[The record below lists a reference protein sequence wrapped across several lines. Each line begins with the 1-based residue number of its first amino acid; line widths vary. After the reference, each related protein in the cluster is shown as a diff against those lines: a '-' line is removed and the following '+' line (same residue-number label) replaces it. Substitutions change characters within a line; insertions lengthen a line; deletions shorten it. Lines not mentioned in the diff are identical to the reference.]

1 MPPLIESE
9 PENSGVKMSCLKDS
23 DHDARGFTLVEML
36 LSILILAIV
45 SGGVFSTFNNSQLSY
60 QSHEDVAEVISKSRF
75 SLDQLMTYFRQ
86 AGNDP
91 QGHLASNA
99 IAPIE
104 ILGTGHVRINSD
116 LTGAVPDPSDPTNP
130 LKSTGDPDGTL
141 DNLYEQVVA
150 RYDSAQQ
157 RIYLDI
163 GYGEEI
169 LASDISS
176 FDLTF
181 YDSAGNT
188 TVTESEIVRVRAELV
203 ADSAAVNLESGKV
216 QTMTL
221 GSSVMLRS
229 KVFRM
234 F

>member
-1 MPPLIESE
+1 
-9 PENSGVKMSCLKDS
+9 MSCLKDPH
-23 DHDARGFTLVEML
+23 HDASGFTLMEML
-36 LSILILAIV
+36 LSIVILAIV
-45 SGGVFSTFNNSQLSY
+45 SGGVLSTFNNSQLSY
-60 QSHEDVAEVISKSRF
+60 QSHQDVAEVISKSRF
-75 SLDQLMTYFRQ
+75 SMDQLMTYFRQ

-91 QGHLASNA
+91 QGYLASNT
-99 IAPIE
+99 ISPIE

-116 LTGAVPDPSDPTNP
+116 LTGAVPDPSDPTDP

-141 DNLYEQVVA
+141 DNLYEQVIA

-188 TVTESEIVRVRAELV
+188 TTTESDIVRVQAELV
-203 ADSAAVNLESGKV
+203 ADSAGDNLESGKV

>member
-1 MPPLIESE
+1 M
-9 PENSGVKMSCLKDS
+9 KMSFLKDS
-23 DHDARGFTLVEML
+23 DQFACGFTLVEMR

-45 SGGVFSTFNNSQLSY
+45 SGGVLTTFNNSQLSY
-60 QSHEDVAEVISKSRF
+60 QSHQDVAEVISKSRF
-75 SLDQLMTYFRQ
+75 SMDQLMTYFRQ

-91 QGHLASNA
+91 EGHLASNT
-99 IAPIE
+99 ISPIE

-141 DNLYEQVVA
+141 DNLYEQVVV
-150 RYDSAQQ
+150 RYDSAQE
-157 RIYLDI
+157 RIYLDF

-188 TVTESEIVRVRAELV
+188 TVTESQIVRVQAELV
-203 ADSAAVNLESGKV
+203 AESAGVNLESGKV

-229 KVFRM
+229 KVFRT

>member
-1 MPPLIESE
+1 M
-9 PENSGVKMSCLKDS
+9 KMSCLKDS
-23 DHDARGFTLVEML
+23 DHDACGFTLLEML
-36 LSILILAIV
+36 LSIVILAIV
-45 SGGVFSTFNNSQLSY
+45 SAGVLSTFNNSQLSY

-75 SLDQLMTYFRQ
+75 SMDQLMTYFRQ

-91 QGHLASNA
+91 EGYLASNT
-99 IAPIE
+99 ISPIE

-116 LTGAVPDPSDPTNP
+116 LTGAVPDPSDPTDP

-141 DNLYEQVVA
+141 DNLYEQVIA

-188 TVTESEIVRVRAELV
+188 TTTESDIVRVQAELV
-203 ADSAAVNLESGKV
+203 ADSAGVNLESGKV

>member
-1 MPPLIESE
+1 M
-9 PENSGVKMSCLKDS
+9 KMSCLKDS
-23 DHDARGFTLVEML
+23 DHDACGFTLVEML

-45 SGGVFSTFNNSQLSY
+45 SGGVLTTFNGSQLSY
-60 QSHEDVAEVISKSRF
+60 QSHEDVAEVTSKSRF
-75 SLDQLMTYFRQ
+75 SMDQLMNYFRQ

-91 QGHLASNA
+91 EGHLASNT
-99 IAPIE
+99 ISPIE

-116 LTGAVPDPSDPTNP
+116 LTGSVPDPSDPTNP

-141 DNLYEQVVA
+141 DNLYEKVVA

-163 GYGEEI
+163 GYGEAI

-176 FDLTF
+176 SDLTF

-188 TVTESEIVRVRAELV
+188 TVTESEIVRVQAELV
-203 ADSAAVNLESGKV
+203 ADSAGVNLESGKV

>member
-1 MPPLIESE
+1 M
-9 PENSGVKMSCLKDS
+9 KMSCLKDS
-23 DHDARGFTLVEML
+23 NHCAAGFTLVEML

-45 SGGVFSTFNNSQLSY
+45 SGGVFTTFNNSQLTY
-60 QSHEDVAEVISKSRF
+60 QSHQDVAEVTSKSRF
-75 SLDQLMTYFRQ
+75 SMDQLMTYFRQ

-91 QGHLASNA
+91 QGYLESNA
-99 IAPIE
+99 ISPIE

-116 LTGAVPDPSDPTNP
+116 LTGSVPDPSDPTDP

-141 DNLYEQVVA
+141 DNLYEQVLV
-150 RYDSAQQ
+150 RYDSTQE

-163 GYGEEI
+163 GYDEEI

-188 TVTESEIVRVRAELV
+188 TVTESEITRVQVELV
-203 ADSAAVNLESGKV
+203 AESADLNLESGKV

-229 KVFRM
+229 KVFRL

>member
-1 MPPLIESE
+1 
-9 PENSGVKMSCLKDS
+9 MSFLKDS

-45 SGGVFSTFNNSQLSY
+45 SGGVLSTFNNSQLSY

-91 QGHLASNA
+91 VGHLASNA
-99 IAPIE
+99 ISPIE

-116 LTGAVPDPSDPTNP
+116 LTGAVPDPSDPTDP

-141 DNLYEQVVA
+141 DNLYEQVIA
-150 RYDSAQQ
+150 RYDTAQQ

-188 TVTESEIVRVRAELV
+188 TTTESDIVRVQAELV
-203 ADSAAVNLESGKV
+203 ADSAGGNLESGKV

>member
-1 MPPLIESE
+1 
-9 PENSGVKMSCLKDS
+9 MSYLDNS
-23 DHDARGFTLVEML
+23 DHCSGGFTLVEML

-45 SGGVFSTFNNSQLSY
+45 SGGVLTTFNNSQLSY

-75 SLDQLMTYFRQ
+75 SMDQLMTYFRQ

-91 QGHLASNA
+91 KGYLASNA
-99 IAPIE
+99 ISPIE
-104 ILGTGHVRINSD
+104 ILGTGYVRINSD
-116 LTGAVPDPSDPTNP
+116 LTGSVPDPSDPTNP

-141 DNLYEQVVA
+141 NNLYEQVVA

-169 LASDISS
+169 LASEISS

-181 YDSAGNT
+181 YDSAGNA
-188 TVTESEIVRVRAELV
+188 TVTESVIVRVQAELV
-203 ADSAAVNLESGKV
+203 ADSAGVNLESGKI

>member
-1 MPPLIESE
+1 M
-9 PENSGVKMSCLKDS
+9 KMSCLKNS
-23 DHDARGFTLVEML
+23 DPSACGFTLVEML

-45 SGGVFSTFNNSQLSY
+45 SGGVFTTFNSSQLSY
-60 QSHEDVAEVISKSRF
+60 QSHEEVAEVISTSRF
-75 SLDQLMTYFRQ
+75 SMDQLMNYFRQ

-91 QGHLASNA
+91 EGHLASNG
-99 IAPIE
+99 ISPIE
-104 ILGTGHVRINSD
+104 ILGTKHVRINSD
-116 LTGAVPDPSDPTNP
+116 LTGSVPDPSDPSDP

-141 DNLYEQVVA
+141 DNLYEQVVV
-150 RYDSAQQ
+150 RYDSAQE

-176 FDLTF
+176 FDLIF

-188 TVTESEIVRVRAELV
+188 TTTEGAMVRVHAELV
-203 ADSAAVNLESGKV
+203 AESAGVNMETGKV

>member
-1 MPPLIESE
+1 
-9 PENSGVKMSCLKDS
+9 
-23 DHDARGFTLVEML
+23 ML
-36 LSILILAIV
+36 LSILILAVV
-45 SGGVFSTFNNSQLSY
+45 SGGVMTTFNGSQLSY
-60 QSHEDVAEVISKSRF
+60 QSHEDVAQVLSTSRF
-75 SLDQLMTYFRQ
+75 SMDQLMTYFRQ

-91 QGHLASNA
+91 GGYLVSSA
-99 IAPIE
+99 ISPVE
-104 ILGTGHVRINSD
+104 ILGTDHVRINSD
-116 LTGAVPDPSDPTNP
+116 LTGSVPDPADPTNP

-141 DNLYEQVVA
+141 DNLYEQVVV
-150 RYDSAQQ
+150 RYDSAQE
-157 RIYLDI
+157 RIYLDF

-188 TVTESEIVRVRAELV
+188 TVTESDIVRVQAELV
-203 ADSAAVNLESGKV
+203 ADSAGVNLESGKV

-229 KVFRM
+229 KVFRT

>member
-1 MPPLIESE
+1 M
-9 PENSGVKMSCLKDS
+9 KMSCLKDS
-23 DHDARGFTLVEML
+23 DYDACGFTLVEML

-45 SGGVFSTFNNSQLSY
+45 SGGVLSTFNNSQLSY

-75 SLDQLMTYFRQ
+75 SMDQLMTYFRQ

-91 QGHLASNA
+91 EGYLASNT
-99 IAPIE
+99 ISPIE

-116 LTGAVPDPSDPTNP
+116 LTGAVPDPSDPTDP

-141 DNLYEQVVA
+141 DNLYEQVIA
-150 RYDSAQQ
+150 RYDTAQQ

-188 TVTESEIVRVRAELV
+188 TVTESDIVRVQAELV
-203 ADSAAVNLESGKV
+203 ADSAGVNLESGKV

>member
-1 MPPLIESE
+1 
-9 PENSGVKMSCLKDS
+9 MSCLKDPHHGAS
-23 DHDARGFTLVEML
+23 GFTLMEML
-36 LSILILAIV
+36 LSLVILAIV
-45 SGGVFSTFNNSQLSY
+45 SGGVLSTFNNSQLSY

-91 QGHLASNA
+91 QGHLASNT
-99 IAPIE
+99 ISPIE

-116 LTGAVPDPSDPTNP
+116 LTGAVPDPSDPTDP

-141 DNLYEQVVA
+141 DNLYEQVIT
-150 RYDSAQQ
+150 RYDTAQQ

-188 TVTESEIVRVRAELV
+188 TTTESEIVRVQAELV
-203 ADSAAVNLESGKV
+203 ADSAEGNLESGKV

>member
-1 MPPLIESE
+1 M
-9 PENSGVKMSCLKDS
+9 KMSCLKDPH
-23 DHDARGFTLVEML
+23 HDACGFTLVEML

-45 SGGVFSTFNNSQLSY
+45 SGGVLMTFNNSQLSY

-75 SLDQLMTYFRQ
+75 SMDQLMTYFRQ

-91 QGHLASNA
+91 QGYLASNT
-99 IAPIE
+99 ISPIE

-116 LTGAVPDPSDPTNP
+116 LTGAVPDPSDPTDP

-141 DNLYEQVVA
+141 DNLYEQVVV

-188 TVTESEIVRVRAELV
+188 TTTESDIVRVQAELV
-203 ADSAAVNLESGKV
+203 ADSAGGNLESGKV

>member
-1 MPPLIESE
+1 M
-9 PENSGVKMSCLKDS
+9 KMSCLQDF

-45 SGGVFSTFNNSQLSY
+45 SGGVLTTFNNSQLSY
-60 QSHEDVAEVISKSRF
+60 QSHEDVAEVTSKSRF
-75 SLDQLMTYFRQ
+75 SIDQLMTYFRQ

-91 QGHLASNA
+91 EGHLASNA

-116 LTGAVPDPSDPTNP
+116 LTGSVPDPSDPTNP

-181 YDSAGNT
+181 YDSSGNT
-188 TVTESEIVRVRAELV
+188 TTTESEIVRVQAELV
-203 ADSAAVNLESGKV
+203 AESAGVNLESGKV

>member
-1 MPPLIESE
+1 M
-9 PENSGVKMSCLKDS
+9 KMSCLQDF

-45 SGGVFSTFNNSQLSY
+45 SAGVFSTFNNSQLSY
-60 QSHEDVAEVISKSRF
+60 QSHQDVAEVISKSRF

-91 QGHLASNA
+91 EGYLASNT
-99 IAPIE
+99 ISPIE

-116 LTGAVPDPSDPTNP
+116 LTGAVPDPSDPTDP

-141 DNLYEQVVA
+141 DNLYEQVIA

-188 TVTESEIVRVRAELV
+188 TTTESDIVRVQAELV
-203 ADSAAVNLESGKV
+203 ADSAGVNLESGKV

>member
-1 MPPLIESE
+1 
-9 PENSGVKMSCLKDS
+9 MSCLQDF

-45 SGGVFSTFNNSQLSY
+45 SAGVLSTFNNSQLSY
-60 QSHEDVAEVISKSRF
+60 QSHQDVAEVISKSRF
-75 SLDQLMTYFRQ
+75 SMDQLMTYFRQ

-91 QGHLASNA
+91 EGYLASNT
-99 IAPIE
+99 ISPIE

-116 LTGAVPDPSDPTNP
+116 LTGAVPDPSDPTDP

-141 DNLYEQVVA
+141 DNLYEQVIA

-169 LASDISS
+169 LASEISS

-188 TVTESEIVRVRAELV
+188 TTTESDIVRVQAELV
-203 ADSAAVNLESGKV
+203 ADSAGVNLESGKV

>member
-1 MPPLIESE
+1 M
-9 PENSGVKMSCLKDS
+9 KMSCLKDPH
-23 DHDARGFTLVEML
+23 HDACGFTLVEML

-45 SGGVFSTFNNSQLSY
+45 SAGVLMTFNNSQLSY

-75 SLDQLMTYFRQ
+75 SMDQLLTYFRQ

-91 QGHLASNA
+91 EGHLASSA
-99 IAPIE
+99 ISPIE

-116 LTGAVPDPSDPTNP
+116 LTGAVPDPSDPTDP

-141 DNLYEQVVA
+141 DNLYEQVVV

-169 LASDISS
+169 LASEISS

-188 TVTESEIVRVRAELV
+188 TVTESNIVRVQAELV
-203 ADSAAVNLESGKV
+203 ADSAGGNLESGKV

>member
-1 MPPLIESE
+1 
-9 PENSGVKMSCLKDS
+9 MSCLKDPH
-23 DHDARGFTLVEML
+23 HDACGFTLVEML

-45 SGGVFSTFNNSQLSY
+45 SGGVLMTFNNSQLSY

-75 SLDQLMTYFRQ
+75 SMDQLLTYFRQ

-91 QGHLASNA
+91 QGHLASSA
-99 IAPIE
+99 ISPIE

-116 LTGAVPDPSDPTNP
+116 LTGAVPDPSDPTDP

-141 DNLYEQVVA
+141 DNLYEQVIA
-150 RYDSAQQ
+150 RYDTAQQ

-188 TVTESEIVRVRAELV
+188 TVTESDIVRVQAELV
-203 ADSAAVNLESGKV
+203 ADSAGGNLESGKV

>member
-1 MPPLIESE
+1 M
-9 PENSGVKMSCLKDS
+9 KMSCLKDS
-23 DHDARGFTLVEML
+23 DHCACGFTLVEML

-45 SGGVFSTFNNSQLSY
+45 SGGVLTTFNNSQLSY
-60 QSHEDVAEVISKSRF
+60 QSHQDVAEVISKSRF
-75 SLDQLMTYFRQ
+75 SMDQLMTYFRQ

-91 QGHLASNA
+91 EGHLASNT
-99 IAPIE
+99 ISPIE

-116 LTGAVPDPSDPTNP
+116 LTGSVPDPSDPTNP

-150 RYDSAQQ
+150 RYDSTQQ

-188 TVTESEIVRVRAELV
+188 TTTESEIVRVQAELV
-203 ADSAAVNLESGKV
+203 ADSAGVNLESGKV

>member
-1 MPPLIESE
+1 M
-9 PENSGVKMSCLKDS
+9 KMSCLKDS
-23 DHDARGFTLVEML
+23 DRYACGFTLVEML

-45 SGGVFSTFNNSQLSY
+45 SGGVLTTFNNSQLSY
-60 QSHEDVAEVISKSRF
+60 QSHEDMTEVTSKSRF

-91 QGHLASNA
+91 EGHLASNA
-99 IAPIE
+99 ISPIE

-181 YDSAGNT
+181 FDSAGNIT
-188 TVTESEIVRVRAELV
+188 TTESEIVRVRAELV
-203 ADSAAVNLESGKV
+203 AESAGVNLESGKV

>member
-1 MPPLIESE
+1 
-9 PENSGVKMSCLKDS
+9 MSCLKDS
-23 DHDARGFTLVEML
+23 DHDACGFTLVEML
-36 LSILILAIV
+36 LSIVILAIV
-45 SGGVFSTFNNSQLSY
+45 SGGVLSTFNNSQLSY

-75 SLDQLMTYFRQ
+75 SMDQLMTYFRQ

-91 QGHLASNA
+91 QGYLASNT
-99 IAPIE
+99 ISPIE

-116 LTGAVPDPSDPTNP
+116 LTGAVPDPSDPTDP

-141 DNLYEQVVA
+141 DNLYEQVVV

-169 LASDISS
+169 LASEISS

-188 TVTESEIVRVRAELV
+188 TTTESDIVRVQAELV
-203 ADSAAVNLESGKV
+203 ADSAGVNLESGKV

>member
-1 MPPLIESE
+1 
-9 PENSGVKMSCLKDS
+9 VKMSYLQDF

-45 SGGVFSTFNNSQLSY
+45 SAGVLSTFNNSQLSY

-91 QGHLASNA
+91 QGHLASNT

>member
-1 MPPLIESE
+1 M
-9 PENSGVKMSCLKDS
+9 KMSCLKDS
-23 DHDARGFTLVEML
+23 DHDACGFTLLEML
-36 LSILILAIV
+36 LSIVILAIV
-45 SGGVFSTFNNSQLSY
+45 SAGVLSTFNNSQLSY

-75 SLDQLMTYFRQ
+75 SMDQLMTYFRQ

-91 QGHLASNA
+91 EGYLASNT
-99 IAPIE
+99 ISPIE

-116 LTGAVPDPSDPTNP
+116 LTGAVPDPSDPTDP

-141 DNLYEQVVA
+141 DNLYEQVIA

-188 TVTESEIVRVRAELV
+188 TTTESDIVRVQAELV
-203 ADSAAVNLESGKV
+203 ADSAGGNLESGKI

>member
-1 MPPLIESE
+1 M
-9 PENSGVKMSCLKDS
+9 KMSCLKDS
-23 DHDARGFTLVEML
+23 DQDARGVTLVEML
-36 LSILILAIV
+36 LSLVILVIV

-60 QSHEDVAEVISKSRF
+60 QSHEDVTEVTSKSRF
-75 SLDQLMTYFRQ
+75 SMDQLMTYFRQ

-91 QGHLASNA
+91 KGHLASNA
-99 IAPIE
+99 ISPIE

-116 LTGAVPDPSDPTNP
+116 LTGAVPDPSDPTSP
-130 LKSTGDPDGTL
+130 LKSSGDPDGTL
-141 DNLYEQVVA
+141 DNLYEQVIV
-150 RYDSAQQ
+150 RYDSAQE

-188 TVTESEIVRVRAELV
+188 TVTESEIVRVQAELV
-203 ADSAAVNLESGKV
+203 ADSAGVNLESGKV

>member
-1 MPPLIESE
+1 MEM
-9 PENSGVKMSCLKDS
+9 NCLKDS
-23 DHDARGFTLVEML
+23 DHDACGFTLVEML
-36 LSILILAIV
+36 LSILILAVV
-45 SGGVFSTFNNSQLSY
+45 SGGVLTTFNNSQRSY
-60 QSHEDVAEVISKSRF
+60 QSHEDVTEVTAKSRF
-75 SLDQLMTYFRQ
+75 SMDQLMTYFRQ

-91 QGHLASNA
+91 EGHLSSNA
-99 IAPIE
+99 ISPIE

-116 LTGAVPDPSDPTNP
+116 LTGSVPDPSDPTNP

-141 DNLYEQVVA
+141 DNLYEQVIA
-150 RYDSAQQ
+150 RYDTAQQ

-188 TVTESEIVRVRAELV
+188 TTTESEIVRVQAELV
-203 ADSAAVNLESGKV
+203 ADSAGVNLESGKV

>member
-1 MPPLIESE
+1 
-9 PENSGVKMSCLKDS
+9 MSCLKDPH
-23 DHDARGFTLVEML
+23 HDTSGFTLVEML

-45 SGGVFSTFNNSQLSY
+45 SGGVLMTFNNSQLSY

-75 SLDQLMTYFRQ
+75 SMDQLMTYFRQ

-91 QGHLASNA
+91 EGYLASNT
-99 IAPIE
+99 ISPIE

-116 LTGAVPDPSDPTNP
+116 LTGAVPDPSDPTDP

-141 DNLYEQVVA
+141 DNLYEQVIA

-188 TVTESEIVRVRAELV
+188 TTTESDIVRVQAELV
-203 ADSAAVNLESGKV
+203 ADSAEGNLESGKV

>member
-1 MPPLIESE
+1 M
-9 PENSGVKMSCLKDS
+9 KMSCLKDS
-23 DHDARGFTLVEML
+23 HHDACGFTLVEML
-36 LSILILAIV
+36 LSILILAVV
-45 SGGVFSTFNNSQLSY
+45 SGGVLMTFNNSQLSY
-60 QSHEDVAEVISKSRF
+60 QSHQDVAEVISKSRF
-75 SLDQLMTYFRQ
+75 SMDQLMTYFRQ

-91 QGHLASNA
+91 QGYLASNA
-99 IAPIE
+99 ISPIE

-141 DNLYEQVVA
+141 DNLYEQVSA
-150 RYDSAQQ
+150 RYDTAQQ

-188 TVTESEIVRVRAELV
+188 TTTESEIVRVQAELV
-203 ADSAAVNLESGKV
+203 ADSAGGNLESGKV

>member
-1 MPPLIESE
+1 
-9 PENSGVKMSCLKDS
+9 VKMSCLKDS
-23 DHDARGFTLVEML
+23 DHDACGFTLLEML
-36 LSILILAIV
+36 LSIVILAIV
-45 SGGVFSTFNNSQLSY
+45 SAGVLSTFNNSQLSY

-75 SLDQLMTYFRQ
+75 SMDQLMTYFRQ

-91 QGHLASNA
+91 EGYLASNT
-99 IAPIE
+99 ISPIE

-116 LTGAVPDPSDPTNP
+116 LTGAVPDPSDPTDP

-141 DNLYEQVVA
+141 DNLYEQVIA

-169 LASDISS
+169 LASEISS

-188 TVTESEIVRVRAELV
+188 TTTESDIVRVQAELV
-203 ADSAAVNLESGKV
+203 ADSAGVNLESGKV

>member
-1 MPPLIESE
+1 
-9 PENSGVKMSCLKDS
+9 MSCLKDS

-45 SGGVFSTFNNSQLSY
+45 SGGVLTTFNNSQLSY
-60 QSHEDVAEVISKSRF
+60 QSHEDVAEVTSKSRF

-91 QGHLASNA
+91 EGHLASNA

-116 LTGAVPDPSDPTNP
+116 LTGSVPDPSDPTNP

-188 TVTESEIVRVRAELV
+188 TTTESDIVRVQAELV
-203 ADSAAVNLESGKV
+203 ADSAGVNLESGKV

>member
-1 MPPLIESE
+1 M
-9 PENSGVKMSCLKDS
+9 KMSCLQDF

-60 QSHEDVAEVISKSRF
+60 QSHQDVTEVISKSRF

-91 QGHLASNA
+91 QGHLASNT

-116 LTGAVPDPSDPTNP
+116 LTGSVPDPSDPTNP

-181 YDSAGNT
+181 FDSAGNIT
-188 TVTESEIVRVRAELV
+188 TTEGEIVRVRAELV
-203 ADSAAVNLESGKV
+203 AESAGVNLESGKV

>member
-1 MPPLIESE
+1 M
-9 PENSGVKMSCLKDS
+9 KMSCLQDF

-60 QSHEDVAEVISKSRF
+60 QSHQDVAEVISKSRF

-91 QGHLASNA
+91 EGYLASNT
-99 IAPIE
+99 ISPIE

-116 LTGAVPDPSDPTNP
+116 LTGAVPDPSDPTDP

-141 DNLYEQVVA
+141 DNLYEQVIA

>member
-1 MPPLIESE
+1 
-9 PENSGVKMSCLKDS
+9 MSCLKDS
-23 DHDARGFTLVEML
+23 DHDACGFTLVEML
-36 LSILILAIV
+36 LSILILAVV
-45 SGGVFSTFNNSQLSY
+45 SGGVLSTFNNSQLSY

-75 SLDQLMTYFRQ
+75 SMDQLMTYFRQ

-91 QGHLASNA
+91 EGYLASNT
-99 IAPIE
+99 ISPIE

-116 LTGAVPDPSDPTNP
+116 LTGAVPDPSDPTDP

-141 DNLYEQVVA
+141 DNLYEQVVV

-169 LASDISS
+169 LASEISS

-188 TVTESEIVRVRAELV
+188 TVTESNIVRVQAELV
-203 ADSAAVNLESGKV
+203 ADSAGGNLESGKV

>member
-1 MPPLIESE
+1 
-9 PENSGVKMSCLKDS
+9 MSCLKDS
-23 DHDARGFTLVEML
+23 NRCACGFTLVEML

-45 SGGVFSTFNNSQLSY
+45 SGGVMTTFNNSQLSY
-60 QSHEDVAEVISKSRF
+60 QSHEDVAEVISTSRF
-75 SLDQLMTYFRQ
+75 SMDQLMTYFRQ

-91 QGHLASNA
+91 QGYLASNT
-99 IAPIE
+99 ISPIE
-104 ILGTGHVRINSD
+104 ILGTGYVRINSD
-116 LTGAVPDPSDPTNP
+116 LTGSVPDPSDPTDP

-141 DNLYEQVVA
+141 DNLYEQVVV
-150 RYDSAQQ
+150 RYDSTQE

-163 GYGEEI
+163 GYNEEI
-169 LASDISS
+169 LANDISS

-188 TVTESEIVRVRAELV
+188 TTTESEIVRVRAELV
-203 ADSAAVNLESGKV
+203 AESTGVNLQSGKV

>member
-1 MPPLIESE
+1 MMNL
-9 PENSGVKMSCLKDS
+9 MSRLPMSYLDHS
-23 DHDARGFTLVEML
+23 DYCASGFTLVEML

-45 SGGVFSTFNNSQLSY
+45 SGGVLTTFNGSQLTY
-60 QSHEDVAEVISKSRF
+60 QSHEDVAEVLSTSRF
-75 SLDQLMTYFRQ
+75 STDQLMTYFRQ

-91 QGHLASNA
+91 EGYLKSSN
-99 IAPIE
+99 ISPIE

-116 LTGAVPDPSDPTNP
+116 LTGLVPDPSDPTDP

-141 DNLYEQVVA
+141 DNLYEQAVV
-150 RYDSAQQ
+150 RYDSALE

-176 FDLTF
+176 FNLTF

-188 TVTESEIVRVRAELV
+188 TTTESEIVRVRTELV
-203 ADSAAVNLESGKV
+203 AESADLNLESGKV

-221 GSSVMLRS
+221 ESSVMLRS
-229 KVFRM
+229 KVFQL

>member
-1 MPPLIESE
+1 
-9 PENSGVKMSCLKDS
+9 MSCLKDPH
-23 DHDARGFTLVEML
+23 HDACGFTLVEML

-45 SGGVFSTFNNSQLSY
+45 SGGVLMTFNNSQLSY

-75 SLDQLMTYFRQ
+75 SMDQLLTYFRQ

-91 QGHLASNA
+91 EGHLASSA
-99 IAPIE
+99 ISPIE

-116 LTGAVPDPSDPTNP
+116 LTGAVPDPSDPTDP

-141 DNLYEQVVA
+141 DNLYEQVVV

-169 LASDISS
+169 LASEISS

-188 TVTESEIVRVRAELV
+188 TVTESNIVRVQAELV
-203 ADSAAVNLESGKV
+203 ADSAGGNLEFGKV

>member
-1 MPPLIESE
+1 M
-9 PENSGVKMSCLKDS
+9 KMSCLKDS
-23 DHDARGFTLVEML
+23 NHCACGFTLVEML

-45 SGGVFSTFNNSQLSY
+45 SGGVMTTFNSSQLSY
-60 QSHEDVAEVISKSRF
+60 QSHEDVAEVISTSRF
-75 SLDQLMTYFRQ
+75 SMDQLMNYFRQ

-91 QGHLASNA
+91 QGYLDSNT
-99 IAPIE
+99 ISPIE
-104 ILGTGHVRINSD
+104 ILGTGYVRINSD
-116 LTGAVPDPSDPTNP
+116 LTGSVPDPSDPTDP

-141 DNLYEQVVA
+141 DNLYEQVVV
-150 RYDSAQQ
+150 RYDSTQE

-163 GYGEEI
+163 GYNEEI
-169 LASDISS
+169 LANDISS

-188 TVTESEIVRVRAELV
+188 TTTESEIVRVRAELV
-203 ADSAAVNLESGKV
+203 AESTGVNLQSGKV

>member
-1 MPPLIESE
+1 M
-9 PENSGVKMSCLKDS
+9 KMSCLKDPH
-23 DHDARGFTLVEML
+23 HDACGFTLVEML

-45 SGGVFSTFNNSQLSY
+45 SGGVLMTFNNSQLSY

-75 SLDQLMTYFRQ
+75 SMDQLMTYFRQ

-91 QGHLASNA
+91 QGYLASNT
-99 IAPIE
+99 ISPIE

-116 LTGAVPDPSDPTNP
+116 LTGAVPDPSDPTDP

-141 DNLYEQVVA
+141 DNLYEQVIA

-188 TVTESEIVRVRAELV
+188 TVTESEIVRVQAELV
-203 ADSAAVNLESGKV
+203 ADSAGVNLESGKV

>member
-1 MPPLIESE
+1 
-9 PENSGVKMSCLKDS
+9 VKMSCLQDF

-45 SGGVFSTFNNSQLSY
+45 SAGVLSTFNNSQLSY
-60 QSHEDVAEVISKSRF
+60 QSHQDVAEVISKSRF
-75 SLDQLMTYFRQ
+75 SMDQLMTYFRQ

-91 QGHLASNA
+91 EGYLASNT
-99 IAPIE
+99 ISPIE

-116 LTGAVPDPSDPTNP
+116 LTGAVPDPSDPTDP

-141 DNLYEQVVA
+141 DNLYEQVIA

-169 LASDISS
+169 LASEISS

-188 TVTESEIVRVRAELV
+188 TTTESDIVRVQAELV
-203 ADSAAVNLESGKV
+203 ADSAGVNLESGKV